1 MVSNSENAISFDPSV
16 GRPLNS
22 APNMVNPCVTAR
34 VGFADEVEPPE
45 FYKESPEVARAHN

>member
-22 APNMVNPCVTAR
+22 APNMVNPASR
-34 VGFADEVEPPE
+34 RESGSRMKLNPPN
-45 FYKESPEVARAHN
+45 FTKRAQR